1 MCRSELAVH
10 LNGFASSSLY
20 SSMNCKRGLSIRLM
34 EPQTPHRSQQAS
46 KGLLCVEAATS
57 LHQAAQNGHSAIAKL
72 LLDAGTN
79 PNIQDEFGN
88 TPLHDAVLWG
98 HENVA
103 KLLLNAGANPD
114 IRNDGGTVPLHN
126 AARWGRDAVAKLLLE
141 AGANQT
147 IKDEF
152 GAPLHL
158 AAFWGRDAFAKRL
171 LEHG

>member
-1 MCRSELAVH
+1 MAIKKLWLVKAAFMLAV
-10 LNGFASSSLY
+10 FADSG
-20 SSMNCKRGLSIRLM
+20 MA
-34 EPQTPHRSQQAS
+34 ED
-46 KGLLCVEAATS
+46 TS

-72 LLDAGTN
+72 LLDAGTY

-103 KLLLNAGANPD
+103 KLLLNAGANLD

-126 AARWGRDAVAKLLLE
+126 AARWGRDAVAK
-141 AGANQT
+141 
-147 IKDEF
+147 
-152 GAPLHL
+152 
-158 AAFWGRDAFAKRL
+158 RL